1 MKVFKAP
8 KTQSYVA
15 ACHSQVLIPDC
26 TFELP
31 AELLKEIS
39 VCCILEHTDLV
50 EFRLDPSISMYFKN
64 SQVIL
69 ICKQG

>member
-8 KTQSYVA
+8 KTQSCVA

-31 AELLKEIS
+31 AELLKKIS
-39 VCCILEHTDLV
+39 ALHPRTH
-50 EFRLDPSISMYFKN
+50 
-64 SQVIL
+64 
-69 ICKQG
+69 